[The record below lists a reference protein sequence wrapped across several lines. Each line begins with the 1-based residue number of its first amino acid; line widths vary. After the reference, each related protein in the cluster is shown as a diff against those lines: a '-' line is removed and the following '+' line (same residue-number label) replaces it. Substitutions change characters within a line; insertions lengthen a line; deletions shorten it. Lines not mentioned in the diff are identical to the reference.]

1 MEAKIIETF
10 NAAYQAEVQFN
21 QKAEPDSFQSSLED
35 QIRAFRKM
43 RQIIEQIVRTGDD
56 EEVTPASYE
65 HFAAY
70 AKAKVE
76 QAATI
81 PEWKDKF
88 PETWKIKF
96 DKQFN
101 NASFTDRE
109 FDEAFK
115 KYATEVAAAKAEAK
129 AETKAQA
136 KPETKP
142 QAKTEAKPK
151 TGPTAAEKAREL
163 LLKKK
168 STPAANKGGRGGRG
182 GRGAGGG
189 RGRGRGRGTNRGQ

>member
-43 RQIIEQIVRTGDD
+43 RQIVEQIVRTGDD
-56 EEVTPASYE
+56 DEVTPASYE
-65 HFAAY
+65 HFADY

-81 PEWKDKF
+81 PEWKNKF

-96 DKQFN
+96 DKQFSN
-101 NASFTDRE
+101 SSFTDRE

-115 KYATEVAAAKAEAK
+115 KYATEVAAAKAA
-129 AETKAQA
+129 A
-136 KPETKP
+136 KPEAEAETE
-142 QAKTEAKPK
+142 QEAKPK
-151 TGPTAAEKAREL
+151 TGPTAAEKARQL
-163 LLKKK
+163 LLQKK
-168 STPAANKGGRGGRG
+168 SNPAANKGGRGGRGGQASRG

-189 RGRGRGRGTNRGQ
+189 RGRGRGTNRGQ